1 MLTGRMP
8 PAMIERLSASVFV
21 MFTVYPSS
29 PWTVQPGQY
38 LLRLLPH
45 FDQIMGIASVLGGVR
60 GDGKCSSRN
69 REYPGSIEM
78 GTATVECKL
87 TERDLS
93 PHPSVIL
100 PHSPLFRYHKASK
113 CSPHGRKIRDLC
125 PRLD

>member
-38 LLRLLPH
+38 LLRLPPH

-60 GDGKCSSRN
+60 GDG
-69 REYPGSIEM
+69 EM
-78 GTATVECKL
+78 
-87 TERDLS
+87 
-93 PHPSVIL
+93 
-100 PHSPLFRYHKASK
+100 
-113 CSPHGRKIRDLC
+113 
-125 PRLD
+125 